1 MKEMVC
7 IMCPVGC
14 HLEID
19 EHQNVTGNRCPRG
32 IAYAIKEV
40 TNPTRVLTTTV
51 RTTHDLIPRMSVKS
65 AEPIPK
71 ELIFPAMEQIDSIT
85 VERTTHVGDVVYKN
99 IMDSGIDLI
108 ATKNVVFEY
117 NSSERK

>member
-1 MKEMVC
+1 
-7 IMCPVGC
+7 MCPVGC

-19 EHQNVTGNRCPRG
+19 ENKNVTGNRCPRG

-51 RTTHDLIPRMSVKS
+51 RTTHELIPRISVKS

-71 ELIFPAMEQIDSIT
+71 ELIFPAMKRISSLKIES
-85 VERTTHVGDVVYKN
+85 TTHVGDVICKN
-99 IMDSGIDLI
+99 ILDSGIDLI
-108 ATKNVVFEY
+108 ATKDVVFEY